1 MTNAENTTNAERP
14 NPETP
19 APLYSIGTPSTSDEN
34 LFEDVTAQTGD
45 ETLTRISREEPLK
58 DDAPLTIL
66 GQSQKVNL
74 HTDLTEDQLEGVAE
88 MTKLDKSL
96 ERLQESGEIDESET
110 FLDSIESA
118 PEIPNLN
125 RSDSFAVTSFSILS
139 SVRDSACQPDCNEQP
154 DQNKEHGIKQVT
166 TGGLNSSDLERC
178 NLDLSQESVH
188 SLHGTSE
195 KLKIALQHL
204 KSQLTMLR

>member
-1 MTNAENTTNAERP
+1 M
-14 NPETP
+14 
-19 APLYSIGTPSTSDEN
+19 YSIGTPSTSDEN
-34 LFEDVTAQTGD
+34 LFEDATAQTGD

-74 HTDLTEDQLEGVAE
+74 RTDLTEGQLEGVAD

-96 ERLQESGEIDESET
+96 EGLEESGEIEESET

-125 RSDSFAVTSFSILS
+125 RSDGFAVTSFSILS
-139 SVRDSACQPDCNEQP
+139 SVRDSACQPDSNEQA
-154 DQNKEHGIKQVT
+154 DRNKGHGIKQV